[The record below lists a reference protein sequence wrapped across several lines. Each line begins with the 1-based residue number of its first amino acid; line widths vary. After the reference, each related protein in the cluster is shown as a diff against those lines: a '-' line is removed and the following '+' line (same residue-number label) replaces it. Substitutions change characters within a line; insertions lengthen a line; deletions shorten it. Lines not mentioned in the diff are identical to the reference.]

1 MHRPGLP
8 FAIRL
13 LLGAALLSGATVQ
26 AHDTWLH
33 AGTDQPGSGL
43 LVLELGTG
51 ARYPRS
57 EGVVPGSRIVDPG
70 CVDETNAARAL
81 TPRRELPRTLEL
93 RSRIG
98 AARAAACWLELLPV
112 DLTLTPELVR
122 QYLDDVR
129 APQPVRDAWA
139 AQQAAG
145 VGWTEVYRKYV
156 RIELPMPGMDPAAS
170 LTALR
175 AARSYPLELVPVGGD
190 ALRIN
195 VPATFQALSKGQP
208 VPGLAVEFVNVRSP
222 FGIWRET
229 DAQGR
234 IQLALPLAGEWLL
247 RSTAFDPP
255 QGPGR
260 AWQTRFATLTVTV
273 R

>member
-1 MHRPGLP
+1 MTAHFTL
-8 FAIRL
+8 RL
-13 LLGAALLSGATVQ
+13 LFAAAMLSSAAVH

-33 AGTDQPGSGL
+33 VGADQPGSGL
-43 LVLELGTG
+43 LALELGTG
-51 ARYPRS
+51 SRYPRS
-57 EGVVPGSRIVDPG
+57 EGVVPGSRVVASG
-70 CVDETNAARAL
+70 CVDDTGEARAL
-81 TPRRELPRTLEL
+81 TPRRELERTLEL
-93 RSRIG
+93 RSRVG
-98 AARAAACWLELLPV
+98 TARAAACWMELLPV

-129 APQPVRDAWA
+129 APQAVRDAWA

-156 RIELPMPGMDPAAS
+156 RLESPVPGAEPAAS
-170 LTALR
+170 LAALR

-190 ALRIN
+190 SLRTN

-247 RSTAFDPP
+247 RSTAFDLPHA
-255 QGPGR
+255 QGE
-260 AWQTRFATLTVTV
+260 AWHTRFATLTVTV